1 MARTTLFVCLAP
13 STLRPEP
20 ITASVAEA
28 WLVQEMP
35 KALPS
40 SATYW
45 TRRGAF
51 AADADGFSI
60 DQRFEIPSEE
70 ANQIGASIANRITN
84 YYSEAD
90 ESLDKLGEAF
100 DNLENDD
107 ELTEGFAGLARAISA
122 RRTVNLVNR
131 LTDQKV
137 NPTAAFKRWTFDLSL
152 GIPFLA
158 PSETPAGFSGCQVLP
173 ARIDQTFAQAV
184 ENAQRDLY
192 LGEAFANY
200 QPNLC
205 RPTLGFRVAVHS

>member
-28 WLVQEMP
+28 WLIQEMP
-35 KALPS
+35 KALAS
-40 SATYW
+40 SSDYW

-51 AADADGFSI
+51 VADADGFTV

-70 ANQIGASIANRITN
+70 ANQVGATIANRITE
-84 YYSEAD
+84 YYSAAD
-90 ESLDKLGEAF
+90 ESLEQLAEAF

-107 ELTEGFAGLARAISA
+107 ELTEGFLGLSRAIAS
-122 RRTVNLVNR
+122 RRTINLVNR
-131 LTDQKV
+131 LTGQKV
-137 NPTAAFKRWTFDLSL
+137 NGASKRWTFDLGL
-152 GIPFLA
+152 GLPFVA
-158 PSETPAGFSGCQVLP
+158 PSETLAGFPALQVVP
-173 ARIDQTFAQAV
+173 ARIDETFAQAV
-184 ENAQRDLY
+184 ESAQRDLY

-205 RPTLGFRVAVHS
+205 RPTLGFRVSVHS

>member
-1 MARTTLFVCLAP
+1 MSRTTLFVLLAP

-40 SATYW
+40 SSTYW

-51 AADADGFSI
+51 AADADGFTV

-70 ANQIGASIANRITN
+70 ANQIGASIANRITD
-84 YYSEAD
+84 YYTDAD

-107 ELTEGFAGLARAISA
+107 ELTDGFAGLARAISA
-122 RRTVNLVNR
+122 RRTINLVNR
-131 LTDQKV
+131 LTGQKV
-137 NPTAAFKRWTFDLSL
+137 NGASKRWTFDLSL

-173 ARIDQTFAQAV
+173 ARIDQSFAQAV
-184 ENAQRDLY
+184 ENAHRDLY

-205 RPTLGFRVAVHS
+205 RPTLGFRVGIHS